1 MWQYHFHHA
10 RSTPFYPAIC
20 NRLDPQRMDVKQMTT
35 TRIET
40 GTPEGDALGFTEN
53 LFSGWLEMEADNR
66 LVLHYIISRYKNE
79 GNTQMLI
86 RQWLNDGYDVWV
98 VMPRPIMQH
107 ILEKFHFIS
116 TFTRFPNQY
125 ENAVEVW
132 YNPRFLQ
139 CGDRISHNG
148 SIPVPV

>member
-1 MWQYHFHHA
+1 
-10 RSTPFYPAIC
+10 
-20 NRLDPQRMDVKQMTT
+20 MDVKQMTT

-98 VMPRPIMQH
+98 VMPRPIMQY

-116 TFTRFPNQY
+116 TFTRLPDQY
-125 ENAVEVW
+125 EGAVEVW